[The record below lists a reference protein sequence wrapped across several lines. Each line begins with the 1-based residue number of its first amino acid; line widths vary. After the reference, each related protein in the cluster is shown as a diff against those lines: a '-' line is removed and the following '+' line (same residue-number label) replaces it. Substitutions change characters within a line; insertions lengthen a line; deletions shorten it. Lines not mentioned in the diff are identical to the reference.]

1 MISVPW
7 HERVIYF
14 RYDIALS
21 CDDICLRHMR
31 NGYYIMLAKQ
41 VKRTSCVKCA
51 LGTIK
56 GGILHFTEGMKILNL
71 QSYVVLIADLW
82 YYIEKRRIY
91 NG

>member
-7 HERVIYF
+7 HERVIYL

-41 VKRTSCVKCA
+41 AYHTATPYIISRKRY
-51 LGTIK
+51 I
-56 GGILHFTEGMKILNL
+56 
-71 QSYVVLIADLW
+71 
-82 YYIEKRRIY
+82 IEKQCDL
-91 NG
+91 